1 MTGTVEEML
10 NDMKHG
16 VYDKTDNGRCVG
28 CGECCSN
35 ALPMRQKEIKIIQR
49 YIKEHGIKEQKAP
62 AVFAKQPF
70 DMTCP
75 FMRKDVSKDRCT
87 IYPVRPEICRD
98 FKCDKARHNDW
109 FHGSMDG
116 FMLID
121 VRATFFGGD
130 ADGGV

>member
-10 NDMKHG
+10 KDMKNG
-16 VYDKTDNGRCVG
+16 VYDKTDKGRCVG

-62 AVFAKQPF
+62 TVFAKQPF

-87 IYPVRPEICRD
+87 IYPVRPEICRC

-121 VRATFFGGD
+121 VRSTFFGGQN
-130 ADGGV
+130 GKI

>member
-1 MTGTVEEML
+1 MTKTVEKMQK
-10 NDMKHG
+10 DMKNG
-16 VYDKTDNGRCVG
+16 VYDFTDNGRCVG
-28 CGECCSN
+28 CGACCSN
-35 ALPMRQKEIKIIQR
+35 LLPMRQKEIKIIQR

-62 AVFAKQPF
+62 AVFAKQLF

-109 FHGSMDG
+109 FHGSRDG

-121 VRATFFGGD
+121 VREKFFGGRN
-130 ADGGV
+130 GKI

>member
-1 MTGTVEEML
+1 MRGTVEDVI

-16 VYDKTDNGRCVG
+16 VYDNTDNGRCVG

-62 AVFAKQPF
+62 TVFANPTF

-121 VRATFFGGD
+121 VRDTFFGGE
-130 ADGGV
+130 DGGI

>member
-1 MTGTVEEML
+1 MVGTIEDVL

-16 VYDKTDNGRCVG
+16 VYDYTDNGRCVG

-35 ALPMRQKEIKIIQR
+35 ALPMKQKEIKTIKR
-49 YIKEHGIKEQKAP
+49 YIKEHDIKEQKAQ
-62 AVFAKQPF
+62 AVFANQTF
-70 DMTCP
+70 DLTCP

-87 IYPVRPEICRD
+87 IYPVRPQICRD
-98 FKCDKARHNDW
+98 FKCDKARHNEF

-121 VRATFFGGD
+121 VRDTFFGGD
-130 ADGGV
+130 DGGL

>member
-1 MTGTVEEML
+1 MTGNIEDVL
-10 NDMKHG
+10 KDMKHG
-16 VYDKTDNGRCVG
+16 VYDMTDHGRCVS

-35 ALPMRQKEIKIIQR
+35 ALPMRQKEIKVIQR
-49 YIKEHGIKEQKAP
+49 YIKEHDIKEQKAP
-62 AVFAKQPF
+62 TVFANPTF

-75 FMRKDVSKDRCT
+75 FMRKDVSKDRCV

-98 FKCDKARHNDW
+98 FKCDKARNGEQ

-121 VRATFFGGD
+121 VRETFFGGD

>member
-1 MTGTVEEML
+1 MTETIEDMIK
-10 NDMKHG
+10 DMKHG

-49 YIKEHGIKEQKAP
+49 YIKEHGIKEQKIP
-62 AVFAKQPF
+62 SVFAKPMF

-75 FMRKDVSKDRCT
+75 FMRKDVSKNRCT
-87 IYPVRPEICRD
+87 IYPVRPFICRD
-98 FKCDKARHNDW
+98 FKCDKARHNE
-109 FHGSMDG
+109 FYNGSKEG